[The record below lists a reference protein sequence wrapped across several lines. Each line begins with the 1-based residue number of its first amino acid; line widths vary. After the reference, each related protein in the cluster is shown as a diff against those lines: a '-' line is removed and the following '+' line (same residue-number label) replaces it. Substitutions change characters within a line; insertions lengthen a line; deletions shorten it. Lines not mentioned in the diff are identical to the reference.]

1 MNIIFVDT
9 SGFIELIDKK
19 SANFERTSAAFQKA
33 IFDGNKLVTTDYV
46 LDELFT
52 LMRCRERIPISDILK
67 FVDNINISD
76 TEVVGIT
83 KELFQESLI
92 MMGKYKDQY
101 FSFTDCVSFTVMK
114 DMGIKDFVGFDSHFA
129 TAGFN
134 NLLK

>member
-1 MNIIFVDT
+1 MKMTFVDT
-9 SGFIELIDKK
+9 SAFVPLFDDESDLRERVVKALKDASSMGMLI
-19 SANFERTSAAFQKA
+19 
-33 IFDGNKLVTTDYV
+33 TTDYV

-52 LMRCRERIPISDILK
+52 IVRCRDRLPIPDILK

-83 KELFQESLI
+83 KELFQEALF
-92 MMGKYKDQY
+92 MMGKYNDQY

-114 DMGIKDFVGFDSHFA
+114 EMGIKDFVGFDRHFA